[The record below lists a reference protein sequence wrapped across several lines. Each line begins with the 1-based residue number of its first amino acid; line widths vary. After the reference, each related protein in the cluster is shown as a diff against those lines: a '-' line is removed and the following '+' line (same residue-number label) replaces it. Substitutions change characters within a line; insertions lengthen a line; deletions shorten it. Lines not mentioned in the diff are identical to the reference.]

1 MTKNSRER
9 LNPKELIFSQDAGR
23 LQKDI
28 LEAVAASPEL
38 LTFGKLEKVF
48 KSRLEIK
55 RDDLKRAVDELVTEG
70 ELVYSYRH
78 GCSFLEKSFEKP
90 VRISKRIILVPYR
103 MKFPGGTD
111 DLVIKMQSGISF
123 GRGDHPTTRLGL
135 RGIEYVFEDTA
146 FSVSQGFNST
156 VLDIGTGS
164 GVLAIACVFFGASR
178 ATGIDTD
185 SCARKEARDNAE
197 INGLGK
203 RIEISDMP
211 VEKIKGQ
218 FSIVTANLRYPT
230 LISLYP
236 LMVKLT
242 GKGSMLVFSGI
253 RISEANDL
261 CLLYSKNHFIM
272 SREEREKEWS
282 AFVFRRI

>member
-1 MTKNSRER
+1 M
-9 LNPKELIFSQDAGR
+9 FSHDAGR
-23 LQKDI
+23 LREDI
-28 LEAVAASPEL
+28 LEAVAASPER
-38 LTFGKLEKVF
+38 LTFGKLGKIL
-48 KSRLEIK
+48 KSRPEIIK
-55 RDDLKRAVDELVTEG
+55 RDDLKSAVG
-70 ELVYSYRH
+70 ELVSAGELTYSYKH

-90 VRISKRIILVPYR
+90 VRISKRIVLVPHR
-103 MKFPGGTD
+103 MQFSGGTD

-146 FSVSQGFNST
+146 FSGSCGVNSI

-164 GVLAIACVFFGASR
+164 GVLAIACVLFGAGR

-185 SCARKEARDNAE
+185 TCARKEAMENAV
-197 INGLGK
+197 INGLGE

-211 VEKIKGQ
+211 VEKIKGR

-242 GKGSMLVFSGI
+242 EKGSMLIFSGI
-253 RISEANDL
+253 KISEANNL

-272 SREEREKEWS
+272 RREEREKEWS
-282 AFVFRRI
+282 AFVFCRI

>member
-1 MTKNSRER
+1 MM
-9 LNPKELIFSQDAGR
+9 FSQDAGR
-23 LQKDI
+23 LREDV

-38 LTFGKLEKVF
+38 LTFGKLEKVL
-48 KSRLEIK
+48 KSRIEIK
-55 RDDLKRAVDELVTEG
+55 RDDLKSAVDELVSAG
-70 ELVYSYRH
+70 ELTYSYKH

-90 VRISKRIILVPYR
+90 VRISKRIVLVPHR
-103 MKFPGGTD
+103 MQYPGGTD
-111 DLVIKMQSGISF
+111 DLVIKIQSGISF

-146 FSVSQGFNST
+146 FSGSCGVNSI

-164 GVLAIACVFFGASR
+164 GVLAIACVLFGAGR

-185 SCARKEARDNAE
+185 PCARKEAMENAG
-197 INGLGK
+197 INGLGE

-211 VEKIKGQ
+211 VEKIKGR
-218 FSIVTANLRYPT
+218 FSIITANLRYPT

-242 GKGSMLVFSGI
+242 EKGSMLVFSGI
-253 RISEANDL
+253 KISEANNL
-261 CLLYSKNHFIM
+261 CLFYSKNHFIM
-272 SREEREKEWS
+272 RREEREKEWS